1 MLTCRRPPLTPP
13 KEASSYSPH
22 SEASSYSPPSEA
34 YSYSPPLEG
43 LGVVSEELK
52 AVFRCSFFVALMYF

>member
-1 MLTCRRPPLTPP
+1 
-13 KEASSYSPH
+13 YSPH

-34 YSYSPPLEG
+34 FSYSPPSEG

-52 AVFRCSFFVALMYF
+52 AGFGVDFLLCWCILRLEKRNTRPLR